1 MSTDKKEPKKE
12 KSGKAAAGSS
22 SVRTKAGRTK
32 GAETIAPAELEAPRM
47 RDKYRAE
54 VVPALMKEFGF
65 ANVMQVPRI
74 TKIVLNAGLGR
85 ATQNIKIID
94 QAVKDIAAV
103 TGQKPVAKKSKIAIS
118 NFKLR
123 AGLPIGVM
131 VTLRGAVMYEFLDRL
146 INLALPRIR
155 DFRGISDRGFDGH
168 GNFTM
173 GLKDQLVFPEVEY
186 DSLDGSF
193 GMNISI
199 VTTAKNDKEGLA
211 LLTNFGFPFRKRT
224 QQQQK
229 VA

>member
-1 MSTDKKEPKKE
+1 M
-12 KSGKAAAGSS
+12 
-22 SVRTKAGRTK
+22 
-32 GAETIAPAELEAPRM
+32 
-47 RDKYRAE
+47 
-54 VVPALMKEFGF
+54 MKEFGYK
-65 ANVMQVPRI
+65 NIMQVPRI

-94 QAVKDIAAV
+94 QAMKDLAAI
-103 TGQKPVAKKSKIAIS
+103 TGQKPVPKKSKIAIS

-155 DFRGISDRGFDGH
+155 DFRGVSDRGFDGR

-173 GLKDQLVFPEVEY
+173 GLKDQLLFPEIEFDSVEN
-186 DSLDGSF
+186 SF

-199 VTTAKNDKEGLA
+199 VTTATTDKEGMA
-211 LLTNFGFPFRKRT
+211 LLNMFGFPFRKRQAT
-224 QQQQK
+224 QK
-229 VA
+229 AA